1 MIKQIHKNSYSQ
13 LFEEYKLTNLE
24 RSWFEEDTLDKW
36 RHNRMLEPV
45 NAFISKN
52 SNWLTIGDGRFGLEA
67 IYLKKRGVN
76 VHSTDIDIELL
87 KISKEMGFIDTYSQ
101 QNAEK
106 LTFSENTF
114 DYVLIKEAVHHF
126 QKPWIALY
134 EAFRVSKK
142 GVILLEPRDK
152 NLNNQGFRK
161 KLYNSILIG
170 LKKIMKR
177 NPNIDDYTFEEE
189 ARNFIFSISNRELE
203 KFLLAM
209 NYRHLAHTGLNDYY
223 FSGVEYIKYN
233 SKNLK
238 DFLRKQK
245 LKTFIR
251 IFDLLTHAGFT
262 EFNLAQSI
270 LFKQPPSNAVIR
282 RMKNYKW
289 NYKLLPIN
297 PYI

>member
-1 MIKQIHKNSYSQ
+1 M
-13 LFEEYKLTNLE
+13 E

-36 RHNRMLEPV
+36 RHNRMMEPI
-45 NAFISKN
+45 NPFISKN
-52 SNWLTIGDGRFGLEA
+52 STWLTIGDGRFGLEA
-67 IYLKKRGVN
+67 NYIKKRGGT
-76 VHSTDIDIELL
+76 VHATDINIELL
-87 KISKEMGFIDTYSQ
+87 KKSKEMGFIDSYSQ
-101 QNAEK
+101 QNAEE
-106 LTFSENTF
+106 LTFSKNTF
-114 DYVLIKEAVHHF
+114 DFVLIKEAVHHF
-126 QKPWIALY
+126 QKPWIGIY

-152 NLNNQGFRK
+152 NLNNQGVRK
-161 KLYNSILIG
+161 KLYNRIIFG
-170 LKKIMKR
+170 LKKIMKK
-177 NPNIDDYTFEEE
+177 NPNIDDYTFEEVG
-189 ARNFIFSISNRELE
+189 NFIFSISNRELE

-209 NYRHLAHTGLNDYY
+209 NHRHFAHTGLNDYY

-251 IFDLLTHAGFT
+251 IFDLLTHTGFT

-270 LFKQPPSNAVIR
+270 LFKQPPHSSVIS
-282 RMKNYKW
+282 RMKKYKW

-297 PYI
+297 PYL